1 MRSAITRGVAAA
13 AMLALG
19 TVLQAANG
27 VIVTQKVT
35 TGDSTQTHQVQLD
48 ANHMRAEV
56 LGARGESQIVIFDG
70 VKQVLYLV
78 NPERKTYSE
87 MTKEDADKLGAQ
99 VNDAM
104 AQMQA
109 QMANLPPEQ
118 RAQIEAMMKGRGMG
132 AAMGGASKPEY
143 KKTGTSTVGKW
154 TCDKYE
160 GYTNGQKTNEVC
172 SVEAKALGFTTA
184 DFAVTREM
192 AAFFA
197 RIMPQGASRIFSIGD
212 PAVQGYAGIP
222 VRMTSTTMGRTTTS
236 ELQDVTRGSI
246 PDTAFEVP
254 AGFQKEP
261 FMGPMGRGRGRQ

>member
-13 AMLALG
+13 AILALG
-19 TVLQAANG
+19 TALQAANG
-27 VIVTQKVT
+27 VIITQKVT
-35 TGDSTQTHQVQLD
+35 MGDSARTTQVQFD
-48 ANHMRAEV
+48 ANHMRAETP
-56 LGARGESQIVIFDG
+56 GARGESQVVIFDG
-70 VKQVLYLV
+70 AKQVLYIV

-118 RAQIEAMMKGRGMG
+118 RAQIETLMKGRGMG
-132 AAMGGASKPEY
+132 AAMGGAAKPEY
-143 KKTGTSTVGKW
+143 KKVGTDTVGKW

-160 GYTNGQKTNEVC
+160 GYVNGQKTMDLCTVDPK
-172 SVEAKALGFTTA
+172 VLGFTPA
-184 DFAVTREM
+184 DFAVTRQM
-192 AAFFA
+192 ADFFS

-212 PAVQGYAGIP
+212 LATQGYAGIP
-222 VRMTSTTMGRTTTS
+222 IRTTTSMMGRTSTS
-236 ELQDVTRGSI
+236 ELQDIQRGSI
-246 PDTAFEVP
+246 PESAFEVP

-261 FMGPMGRGRGRQ
+261 FMGGMGRGRQ